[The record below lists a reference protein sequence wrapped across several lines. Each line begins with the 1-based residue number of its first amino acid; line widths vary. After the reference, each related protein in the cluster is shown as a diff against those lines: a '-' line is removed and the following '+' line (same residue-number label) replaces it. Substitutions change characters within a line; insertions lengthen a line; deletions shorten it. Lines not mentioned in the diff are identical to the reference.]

1 MAWFD
6 RDFIPFFSRFFRA
19 FRYGR
24 GRADLFPFLI
34 RCASIQKG
42 VRSGFD
48 VRSEKNSEFDSRNS
62 EKFFFSLRTGVP
74 GRLCLRFWFLCVW
87 FVLFVFFSGF
97 FYVHFR
103 VVTLWFT
110 GFHLVV
116 CVFFVL
122 FNETIVGEAA
132 LAFGPDGNPRW
143 VLFFFLFFFFF
154 FIFFSPPENR
164 FSPVFL
170 KPIFGSLILFRVF
183 QFLSFYFI
191 IHWPWFDWLLYFK
204 DISIVLLSFY
214 KTIKFYWVS
223 VGPYPRPNL
232 T

>member
-1 MAWFD
+1 MVRNIINGHGGLVW
-6 RDFIPFFSRFFRA
+6 SRFHS
-19 FRYGR
+19 
-24 GRADLFPFLI
+24 LFFKAI

-143 VLFFFLFFFFF
+143 VLFFFCSFSFSLFFFHPQKTGFHQFF
-154 FIFFSPPENR
+154 LNQFSVPLFFSG
-164 FSPVFL
+164 FSVSVFL
-170 KPIFGSLILFRVF
+170 FHYPLTVIRLIVIF
-183 QFLSFYFI
+183 
-191 IHWPWFDWLLYFK
+191 
-204 DISIVLLSFY
+204 
-214 KTIKFYWVS
+214 
-223 VGPYPRPNL
+223 
-232 T
+232 